1 MKFLSKIFL
10 LLFIYVNTASIQCV
24 IAQKPEFIMDMVHH
38 NPGEALTKSAFTNP
52 EYIKNQGF
60 NVQVMNDFIFPT
72 AAITF
77 ELFDN
82 TLFAKGTKERAWS
95 DSITQLIQ
103 NNIKA
108 AHAAH
113 IKVFYFTDIVVL
125 PKKLVEK
132 YKAQI
137 CDENDKITFE
147 KPLTV
152 ELHKIMFDEL
162 FRKFPDLDG
171 LVIRTGETYLNNV
184 PYHTGNNPITKGP
197 ESHIKLL
204 QLLRNEVCVKHNKTI
219 IYRTWSFGGMH
230 ENPDYYLGVTNA
242 IEPHPNLVFS
252 IKHVKGDY
260 HRTFPFNPT
269 LGIGKHRQVVEVQC
283 QREYEGKGAYPN
295 YVMKGIINGFEEYN
309 PNQHPSCLN
318 DIKNNPNFAG
328 IYSWSRGGGWV
339 GPYVSNE
346 FWPRLNAYV
355 LSAWANNP
363 NLSEEEAFNGF
374 MNGQGI
380 KSVTSRKAFR
390 ELCLLSAKAILR
402 GHMSASLSL
411 KPDWA
416 FWMRDEFLAGTE
428 KPDSLE
434 AKQFPSEG
442 FLYDEFR
449 EFYKAGTLKK
459 AVLEKQES
467 AQIWDSIVKLS
478 KLIQSNFPEDDRY
491 IKVSS
496 LYGLYLHRIIA
507 AGWQVMALGFEGDK
521 TGKYNKPAIKKA
533 IVAYDKAWIDFKNLK
548 KNEPSCASLYKP
560 NAFIY
565 IAPTYYSQKGIGFS
579 IEKFRKMK

>member
-1 MKFLSKIFL
+1 MRIISKKLI
-10 LLFIYVNTASIQCV
+10 SIVLGIVLCFSLQ
-24 IAQKPEFIMDMVHH
+24 AQKPEFIMDMVHH
-38 NPGEALTKSAFTNP
+38 NPGEALAKSAFTNP
-52 EYIKNQGF
+52 EYVKKSGF
-60 NVQVMNDFIFPT
+60 NVQVMNDFLFPT
-72 AAITF
+72 AAVS
-77 ELFDN
+77 FDSFD
-82 TLFAKGTKERAWS
+82 TTIFPKGSKDREWLDASTV
-95 DSITQLIQ
+95 QIQ

-108 AHAAH
+108 AHAAG

-125 PKKLVEK
+125 PKKIVEK
-132 YKAQI
+132 YKTQL
-137 CDENDKITFE
+137 CDANGKITFE

-162 FRKFPDLDG
+162 FQKFPDLDG

-184 PYHTGNNPITKGP
+184 PYHTGNNPISNGP
-197 ESHIKLL
+197 ASHIKLL
-204 QLLRNEVCVKHNKTI
+204 QLLRDEICVKRNKTI

-230 ENPDYYLGVTNA
+230 DIPAYYLKVTDS
-242 IEPHPNLVFS
+242 IQPHKNLVFS
-252 IKHVKGDY
+252 IKHVRGDY
-260 HRTFPFNPT
+260 QRTYPFNPC

-295 YVMKGIINGFEEYN
+295 YVMNGVINGFEEYN
-309 PNQHPSCLN
+309 TNVHPNCLN

-339 GPYVSNE
+339 GPFISNE

-363 NLSEEEAFNGF
+363 NLTEEAAFNRF
-374 MNGQGI
+374 MDEQGI
-380 KSVTSRKAFR
+380 KSPQSRKAFR
-390 ELCLLSAKAILR
+390 QLSLLSAKAILR
-402 GHMSASLSL
+402 GHMSASLTL

-416 FWMRDEFLAGTE
+416 FWMRDEFLAGIE
-428 KPDSLE
+428 KTDPKE

-442 FLYDEFR
+442 VLHEEFS

-459 AVLEKQES
+459 AIQEKQKS
-467 AQIWDSIVKLS
+467 VQLWDSIVNLS
-478 KLIQSNFPEDDRY
+478 KLVQSKFPDDDRY

-507 AGWQVMALGFEGDK
+507 AGWETMMLGFEGDQ

-533 IVAYDKAWIDFKNLK
+533 IAAYDKAWFDFNNLR
-548 KNEPSCASLYKP
+548 KNEPSCATLYKP
-560 NAFIY
+560 NAFIFVG
-565 IAPTYYSQKGIGFS
+565 PTYYAKKGMGFS
-579 IEKFRKMK
+579 VDKYRKL